1 MSTFE
6 LVDQRLSLYKKVNK
20 LSTKWVVKAKQA
32 KTRKVVT
39 VTLGKVGLIPKAEVR
54 VLAQEAIAAL
64 SKGENPNENRKEEQR
79 VAEKT
84 RLVQNARRVTLAQVL
99 EDYLSLKT
107 LKPSTE
113 RDYRQ
118 TIARNFADWLDR
130 PLQDISR
137 NDVLKRFQKIPQ
149 RVQVERAERQ
159 SKLKAKGKEVIR
171 FANPDGIAEQD
182 RAFRYLRA
190 VINFVKNDIVGEKPL
205 LTGNPVDVLSDKKV
219 CPSLVPRETYLSESQ
234 REELM
239 ELLSQASHPDYEGHL
254 TQDDVDFIFLLSLT
268 ALRVDEARSILW
280 SDVNFVDNIFEA
292 RDTKNKRNHKLPMT
306 RATYGLFQ
314 RRNAQRKDGDTFVFS
329 SVIDGTKPSSMS
341 RTFQRLHKEFSH
353 RFTAHDLRCTIA
365 TIASE
370 MGHDLVRIGA
380 VLNHKKRGVTAR
392 YIQTTKESIKKTLED
407 IEYEVL
413 RKFDRNPAAEN
424 SHK

>member
-20 LSTKWVVKAKQA
+20 LSTKWVVKARQA

-54 VLAQEAIAAL
+54 VLAQEAIVSL
-64 SKGENPNENRKEEQR
+64 SKGENPNEKRKEEQR

-84 RLVQNARRVTLAQVL
+84 RLAQNARRVTLAQVL
-99 EDYLSLKT
+99 EDYLTLKT

-118 TIARNFADWLDR
+118 TITRNFADWVDR
-130 PLQDISR
+130 PLRDISR
-137 NDVLKRFQKIPQ
+137 NDVLKRFQEIPK
-149 RVQVERAERQ
+149 RVQAERAERQ
-159 SKLKAKGKEVIR
+159 SKSKVQGKDVIR
-171 FANPDGIAEQD
+171 FTNPNGIAEQD

-205 LTGNPVDVLSDKKV
+205 LTGNPVDVISDKKV
-219 CPSLVPRETYLSESQ
+219 RPSLTPRETHLSENQ

-239 ELLSQASHPDYEGHL
+239 ELLSQARHPDYKGHL
-254 TQDDVDFIFLLSLT
+254 TQDDIDFIFLLSLT

-280 SDVNFVDNIFEA
+280 NDINFVENMYEA
-292 RDTKNKRNHKLPMT
+292 CDTKNKRNHKLPMT
-306 RATYGLFQ
+306 DATYGLFQ
-314 RRNAQRKDGDTFVFS
+314 RRYAQRKDGDTFVFS

-353 RFTAHDLRCTIA
+353 RFNAHDLRRTVA

-370 MGHDLVRIGA
+370 MGYDLVRIGA
-380 VLNHKKRGVTAR
+380 VLNYKKRGVTAR

-413 RKFDRNPAAEN
+413 RKFDRNPAEEN

>member
-6 LVDQRLSLYKKVNK
+6 LVNQRLSLYKKVNK
-20 LSTKWVVKAKQA
+20 LSTKWVVKARQA

-54 VLAQEAIAAL
+54 VLAREAIAAL

-84 RLVQNARRVTLAQVL
+84 RLAQNARRVTLAQVL
-99 EDYLSLKT
+99 EDYMNLKA

-130 PLQDISR
+130 PLRDISR
-137 NDVLKRFQKIPQ
+137 DAVLKRFQAIPK
-149 RVQVERAERQ
+149 RVQAERAERQ
-159 SKLKAKGKEVIR
+159 IKLMAQGKDVIR
-171 FANPDGIAEQD
+171 FTNPDGIAEQD

-219 CPSLVPRETYLSESQ
+219 RTSLTPRETHLSESQ

-239 ELLSQASHPDYEGHL
+239 ELLIQASHPDYKGHL
-254 TQDDVDFIFLLSLT
+254 KKDDVDFIFLLSLT
-268 ALRVDEARSILW
+268 ALRVDEARYILW
-280 SDVNFVDNIFEA
+280 SDVNLVDNMFEA
-292 RDTKNKRNHKLPMT
+292 RDKRNKRNHKFPMT
-306 RATYGLFQ
+306 DATYGLFE
-314 RRNAQRKDGDTFVFS
+314 RRYAQRKDGDIFVFS
-329 SVIDGTKPSSMS
+329 SAIDGTKPSSMS

-353 RFTAHDLRCTIA
+353 RFTAHDLRRTVVKIA
-365 TIASE
+365 NE

-380 VLNHKKRGVTAR
+380 VLNHKKRELTAC

-413 RKFDRNPAAEN
+413 RKFDRNSAEGN
-424 SHK
+424 MHK